1 MTLELAEIHD
11 CIGNP
16 LKLRIMMLVSRNGP
30 MTPKQILQETGAS
43 QTTLY
48 RTLNSMQ
55 KDGILEVVQESKVR
69 AMTERTYD
77 LSIDFKHFD
86 VDLVNSNDLDG
97 YCSMFSSFSLGLIRD
112 FQEYADDPDADLGRD
127 STGFA
132 SVGLYLTDEE
142 ARKLSWE
149 MAELVE
155 PYMSR
160 SSPEQNLHTMAFILT
175 PPQKRESVSESGA
188 NTLGVRITGVG
199 E

>member
-1 MTLELAEIHD
+1 M
-11 CIGNP
+11 
-16 LKLRIMMLVSRNGP
+16 
-30 MTPKQILQETGAS
+30 QET
-43 QTTLY
+43 
-48 RTLNSMQ
+48 
-55 KDGILEVVQESKVR
+55 KVR

-142 ARKLSWE
+142 ARKLSWK

-155 PYMSR
+155 PYLSR

-175 PPQKRESVSESGA
+175 PPQKKDRVPENGA

>member
-1 MTLELAEIHD
+1 MGMDMADVHE

-16 LKLRIMMLVSRNGP
+16 LKLRILMLLARNGP
-30 MTPKQILQETGAS
+30 MTAKTILQETGAS
-43 QTTLY
+43 QTTVY
-48 RTLNSMQ
+48 RALNGMQ
-55 KDGILEVVQESKVR
+55 DAGIIRVVSETKVR
-69 AMTERTYD
+69 AVTERTYD
-77 LSIDFKHFD
+77 ISFDFEHFD
-86 VDLVNSNDLDG
+86 VDMVRENDLKG
-97 YCSMFSSFSLGLIRD
+97 YCSMFGTFMLGLMRD
-112 FQEYADDPDADLGRD
+112 FEEYSEDPDADLNRD

-132 SVGLYLTDEE
+132 STGVYLTEE
-142 ARKLSWE
+142 QARKLSWE

-155 PYMSR
+155 PYLSR